1 MLITVAKVGNKGFM
15 CYNPDTRKLSEV
27 TRLDIN
33 SNKVHVENLKS
44 TGRLKTI
51 IGEDK
56 VPSYKTGDVKYTLVT
71 YMTNNG
77 KIMSGLLISNYCKSK
92 IVTEQWLHDNRHLI
106 VNYSYKNKVV
116 DREIK
121 IARYDNDD
129 YHKLYKIYSSIGL
142 ATSNK
147 INGGNY
153 SSLMCFGDYV
163 MESVSTQSTY
173 EGFYESHKLV
183 YKLLKN
189 CEISHMVKIPMS
201 FKLKDGQ
208 VVSMVDKYVYKVDF
222 LLNEYRHKILIAEQD
237 KRLLGLL
244 KFKGATLNRLTMSDI
259 TDLVQYKDE
268 LDKDMSVYTVMDKS
282 RKEKTEDSY
291 LSDGTWT
298 IGNGRL
304 DNGSKTVSLRYNI
317 LFNNGDINI
326 LANKLTA

>member
-1 MLITVAKVGNKGFM
+1 
-15 CYNPDTRKLSEV
+15 
-27 TRLDIN
+27 
-33 SNKVHVENLKS
+33 
-44 TGRLKTI
+44 
-51 IGEDK
+51 
-56 VPSYKTGDVKYTLVT
+56 
-71 YMTNNG
+71 
-77 KIMSGLLISNYCKSK
+77 
-92 IVTEQWLHDNRHLI
+92 
-106 VNYSYKNKVV
+106 
-116 DREIK
+116 
-121 IARYDNDD
+121 
-129 YHKLYKIYSSIGL
+129 
-142 ATSNK
+142 
-147 INGGNY
+147 
-153 SSLMCFGDYV
+153 MCFGNYV

-189 CEISHMVKIPMS
+189 CEINHMVKIPLS

-208 VVSMVDKYVYKVDF
+208 VISMVDKYVYKVDF
-222 LLNEYRHKILIAEQD
+222 LLNESRHKILIAEQD

-244 KFKGATLNRLTMSDI
+244 KFKGATLNKLTMSDI

-291 LSDGTWT
+291 LSDGIWT